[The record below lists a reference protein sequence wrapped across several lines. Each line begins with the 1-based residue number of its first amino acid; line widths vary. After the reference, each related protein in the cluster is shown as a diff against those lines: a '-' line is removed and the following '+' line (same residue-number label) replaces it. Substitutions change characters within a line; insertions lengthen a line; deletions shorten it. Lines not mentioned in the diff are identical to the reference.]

1 MVKGDKVVCA
11 DLGGLGKHVE
21 TFKDAKIFTV
31 KSIDANYEHISLEE
45 IEGEFHADRFVRVD
59 MNKIWV
65 VTQQGIPIMAYNQS
79 EVTPLELWE
88 KHLGCSVFDVEVQ

>member
-1 MVKGDKVVCA
+1 LAFG
-11 DLGGLGKHVE
+11 
-21 TFKDAKIFTV
+21 TFTLVLDGV
-31 KSIDANYEHISLEE
+31 MMSS
-45 IEGEFHADRFVRVD
+45 
-59 MNKIWV
+59 KIWV

>member
-1 MVKGDKVVCA
+1 MNESSKFDYTRSNRVPRAEGLRPKYLKG
-11 DLGGLGKHVE
+11 E
-21 TFKDAKIFTV
+21 
-31 KSIDANYEHISLEE
+31 N
-45 IEGEFHADRFVRVD
+45 

>member
-1 MVKGDKVVCA
+1 LAFG
-11 DLGGLGKHVE
+11 
-21 TFKDAKIFTV
+21 TFTLV
-31 KSIDANYEHISLEE
+31 LE
-45 IEGEFHADRFVRVD
+45 RV
-59 MNKIWV
+59 MMSNKIWV

>member
-1 MVKGDKVVCA
+1 MPPISTRTYEDSNSSSRIKGLRV
-11 DLGGLGKHVE
+11 
-21 TFKDAKIFTV
+21 
-31 KSIDANYEHISLEE
+31 SN
-45 IEGEFHADRFVRVD
+45 IERRNQ

>member
-1 MVKGDKVVCA
+1 MGLLFFGGSMLQITQMFNVKR
-11 DLGGLGKHVE
+11 
-21 TFKDAKIFTV
+21 FI
-31 KSIDANYEHISLEE
+31 ISK
-45 IEGEFHADRFVRVD
+45 GEN

>member
-1 MVKGDKVVCA
+1 MRSSRTSRTKGLRVSNY
-11 DLGGLGKHVE
+11 
-21 TFKDAKIFTV
+21 AK
-31 KSIDANYEHISLEE
+31 
-45 IEGEFHADRFVRVD
+45 GEN

-79 EVTPLELWE
+79 EVTPIELWE

>member
-1 MVKGDKVVCA
+1 MPPISTRIYEDSNSSSRIKGLRV
-11 DLGGLGKHVE
+11 
-21 TFKDAKIFTV
+21 
-31 KSIDANYEHISLEE
+31 SN
-45 IEGEFHADRFVRVD
+45 IERRNQ

-88 KHLGCSVFDVEVQ
+88 KHGGCSVFDVEVQ

>member
-1 MVKGDKVVCA
+1 MVLELKYLKG
-11 DLGGLGKHVE
+11 E
-21 TFKDAKIFTV
+21 
-31 KSIDANYEHISLEE
+31 N
-45 IEGEFHADRFVRVD
+45 

-88 KHLGCSVFDVEVQ
+88 KHLGCSVFDVEAQ

>member
-1 MVKGDKVVCA
+1 MPPISTRIYEDSNSSSRIKGLRVSNNLK
-11 DLGGLGKHVE
+11 
-21 TFKDAKIFTV
+21 
-31 KSIDANYEHISLEE
+31 
-45 IEGEFHADRFVRVD
+45 GEN

-88 KHLGCSVFDVEVQ
+88 KHLRCSVFDVEVQ

>member
-1 MVKGDKVVCA
+1 MLIDLYVWKILIFIKSKG
-11 DLGGLGKHVE
+11 E
-21 TFKDAKIFTV
+21 
-31 KSIDANYEHISLEE
+31 N
-45 IEGEFHADRFVRVD
+45 

-65 VTQQGIPIMAYNQS
+65 VTQQGIPIMVYNQP

>member
-1 MVKGDKVVCA
+1 MPPISTRIYEDSNSSSRIKGLRVSNNLK
-11 DLGGLGKHVE
+11 
-21 TFKDAKIFTV
+21 
-31 KSIDANYEHISLEE
+31 
-45 IEGEFHADRFVRVD
+45 GEN
-59 MNKIWV
+59 MSKIWV

>member
-1 MVKGDKVVCA
+1 MLIDLYVWKILIFIKSKG
-11 DLGGLGKHVE
+11 E
-21 TFKDAKIFTV
+21 T
-31 KSIDANYEHISLEE
+31 
-45 IEGEFHADRFVRVD
+45 

-79 EVTPLELWE
+79 GVTSLELWE